1 MKCRDVMN
9 LDPEWISSSASVLDA
24 ARTMRDRSMSYL
36 LIFDPKPG
44 PGPGD
49 LRGIVTERD
58 LAVRVCA
65 ENKVPDSMSVMDI
78 ATAEVITCSADED
91 LRSAEATMR
100 GLEKSR
106 LVVVDEDGKVVGLL
120 GLSDILRQ
128 DRQGP
133 AVKTALGVLGHDVR
147 GKQTPPDRIKL
158 TPSTTEDEEAAMRQP
173 TAMMGANRVT
183 TMKVFPGQ

>member
-9 LDPEWISSSASVLDA
+9 LDPEWIASSASVLDA

-65 ENKVPDSMSVMDI
+65 ENKVPETTPVMEI

-106 LVVVDEDGKVVGLL
+106 LVVVDEKGKVVGLL
-120 GLSDILRQ
+120 GLSDILRE

-133 AVKTALGVLGHDVR
+133 AVKTALGVLGNDMR
-147 GKQTPPDRIKL
+147 GQQTPPDRIKL
-158 TPSTTEDEEAAMRQP
+158 TPTTLEDEDAALRQP
-173 TAMMGANRVT
+173 SAMMGANRVN
-183 TMKVFPGQ
+183 TMKVFPGT

>member
-1 MKCRDVMN
+1 MN

-24 ARTMRDRSMSYL
+24 ARTMRDRSMNYL
-36 LIFDPKPG
+36 LIFEPKPG

-65 ENKVPDSMSVMDI
+65 ENKVPATTPVMDI

-106 LVVVDEDGKVVGLL
+106 LVVVDENGKVVGLL
-120 GLSDILRQ
+120 ALADILRE

-133 AVKTALGVLGHDVR
+133 AVKTALGVLGNDTR
-147 GKQTPPDRIKL
+147 GHQTPPDRIKL
-158 TPSTTEDEEAAMRQP
+158 TPSTSEDEDAALRQP
-173 TAMMGANRVT
+173 SAMMGAARIND
-183 TMKVFPGQ
+183 MKVFPGT